1 MLNVIPLLL
10 GNAMQVHIIPPM
22 LHYEPL
28 ELPDALKLHINKTH
42 QTTIL
47 ATCHHMQNRKTIRYT
62 STKSIEQ
69 LHWQP
74 SHHMQNSKTLK
85 QEGNTLQTPTVL
97 MAALVNGDLGDG
109 FRMMKDDISAASWA
123 YIAYTNQHNESMTH
137 CAKEGVRMER
147 TWPQLTSVYPW
158 ESAATRTA
166 SLKSSVLSR
175 TLDIAE
181 RAVAVAAAASSGQIH
196 GCS

>member
-28 ELPDALKLHINKTH
+28 GLPDALKLHINKTH

-85 QEGNTLQTPTVL
+85 HEPEYQTPKE
-97 MAALVNGDLGDG
+97 N
-109 FRMMKDDISAASWA
+109 
-123 YIAYTNQHNESMTH
+123 IAITSGSKYTIIN
-137 CAKEGVRMER
+137 
-147 TWPQLTSVYPW
+147 
-158 ESAATRTA
+158 
-166 SLKSSVLSR
+166 
-175 TLDIAE
+175 
-181 RAVAVAAAASSGQIH
+181 
-196 GCS
+196 